1 MFPYSFRRKAMNYR
15 LINAIK
21 RYLKMFVQEETSI
34 YFAVELSLREI
45 SYVVYERALMTQKSC
60 AVVMRNAT

>member
-1 MFPYSFRRKAMNYR
+1 MFPYSFRGKAMNYR

-21 RYLKMFVQEETSI
+21 RYLKMLVQEETSI

-60 AVVMRNAT
+60 AVVMRNVT